1 MKALVVYESMF
12 GNTEQIARA
21 IADGLAGSFEATLA
35 DVTTMPSAEGMDLLI
50 AGAPTHAFG
59 LSRPRTRLDAKRSG
73 TVRAGAEAAG
83 LREYLN
89 VSPLLTGLPAATF
102 DTQLKKF
109 WIPGSAARKARR
121 QLRRLGCRMLAAPE
135 TFRVAGTAGPLLAGE
150 QERAVRWAAG
160 VGALLPKQQHRV

>member
-12 GNTEQIARA
+12 GNTEAIARA
-21 IADGLAGSFEATLA
+21 VAGGLAGAFEVTLA
-35 DVTTMPSAEGMDLLI
+35 DVATIPSAEGMDLLI

-73 TVRAGAEAAG
+73 TVRRRAEEIG
-83 LREYLN
+83 LREYLD

-102 DTQLKKF
+102 DTQLRAY

-121 QLRRLGCRMLAAPE
+121 RLRRLGCRMLAAPQ
-135 TFRVAGTAGPLLAGE
+135 TFRVTGTAGPLLPGE
-150 QERAVRWAAG
+150 RERAARWAAG
-160 VGALLPKQQHRV
+160 VAALLVKEQHRV